1 MSGKYKKAWNDY
13 FDGGISM
20 WSYFGYNYHS
30 YQIIKHILSKLAVPE
45 KGKIIQVGTGI
56 GVAVEM
62 LCHLYGYD
70 RVVGYDIFNPLSHPN
85 IKFLDTN
92 INVPKDKD
100 IAFLEIDVSSMS
112 DAADSRRKL
121 LSWAMHSVKNG
132 GYILTNRKLA
142 LELKQSQ
149 GYNFDIIDLYSFDIP
164 ELWEN
169 VHESRLNTKVLLRI
183 K

>member
-1 MSGKYKKAWNDY
+1 MTGKYKKVWDDY
-13 FDGGISM
+13 FDGGIAM

-30 YQIIKHILSKLAVPE
+30 YLIIKHILSKLDVPDS
-45 KGKIIQVGTGI
+45 GKIIQLGTGL

-62 LCHLYGYD
+62 LCHLYGET

-92 INVPKDKD
+92 VSVPSDKD

-112 DAADSRRKL
+112 DAAGSRRKL
-121 LSWAMHSVKNG
+121 LSWAMRNVKKG

-142 LELKQSQ
+142 VELKQIQ
-149 GYNFDIIDLYSFDIP
+149 NYNFDIIDLYSFDIP
-164 ELWEN
+164 ELWKN
-169 VHESRLNTKVLLRI
+169 VHESRLNTKVLL
-183 K
+183 KVK